1 MNFVNALISAASG
14 LLGVLLG
21 GWWSDRR
28 EREKRRTDFMARQLT
43 EFYGPLLS
51 LRVQIQVYYELL
63 KRMNLAADRFEKAKT
78 SGASSTGEGL
88 PEQMPV
94 SEDDI
99 PKLNEKLFPL
109 YRKMIDIFQN
119 NMFVADPES
128 HLYFPALVTYVDSWE
143 RGLRDAVPG
152 HAWIVV
158 GQSEGH
164 LKPLY
169 NHLEK
174 TRDKIL
180 ENYRAK
186 ASWGWM
192 RWERRS
198 GSQ

>member
-1 MNFVNALISAASG
+1 MSFVNALISAASG

-51 LRVQIQVYYELL
+51 LRVQIQVYDELL
-63 KRMNLAADRFEKAKT
+63 KRMNLAAECFEKAKT
-78 SGASSTGEGL
+78 SGASWTGKGL

-99 PKLNEKLFPL
+99 PNLKEELFPL
-109 YRKMIDIFQN
+109 YQRMIDIFQN
-119 NMFVADPES
+119 NMFVANPDS
-128 HLYFPALVTYVDSWE
+128 HLYFPDLVKYVGSWE
-143 RGLRDAVPG
+143 RGLRDAMPG
-152 HAWIVV
+152 HTWIVV
-158 GQSEGH
+158 GQSEVN

-169 NHLEK
+169 NHLEQ
-174 TRDKIL
+174 TRDAIL

-192 RWERRS
+192 QWRRR
-198 GSQ
+198 